1 MANKPHLTFAR
12 IVSGT
17 VDTNGTGSGNV
28 TITQVPVT
36 AAVALTTITA
46 NTSTTATTTVATT
59 TTIASTTITTIT
71 ATTTTAIISTTTAT
85 ASSETTSVSIT
96 AVESGSHTSCIT
108 PGESCGIIA
117 SSIPN
122 FGRNKDGLHQRF
134 IEERK
139 QDLDGNAH
147 IQRPVQFG
155 PHQQNQYHQQ
165 IQRRS
170 KPRSKNDRS
179 RKDDNVLLACKEESE
194 AHTEQQPEVVLGPAP
209 LPTVNA
215 WFKQSATETK
225 ELKEESSVLNSQTSS
240 TKEEAN
246 SQEILLPL
254 KTMESDTDSVIKG
267 TNVDDKAWPSLNEA
281 VSEESKPDSAINNA
295 NTKGGAVVSHEV
307 VKVADNLEAAS
318 YADVKQ
324 DRDKENE
331 SNGKSNRSGKAWKK
345 LDLEVDY
352 AGREG
357 QGRRGNTSSGSKNDH
372 PQKNRRGA
380 NFTKQQTVKEYI
392 SPSYGIVTDPA
403 STAENASKM
412 APALAP
418 ASLLGCA
425 QPLSCIAPALIYS
438 PECATVSE
446 EYAEEDY
453 WYLDT
458 ASNGFYYQLEGN
470 QGWKKKVN
478 SDGDF
483 AGTHHHY
490 HNIPSIQ
497 GQKPMVTAV
506 PLIPHLSYQPKA
518 RNQKAMNTNPPQR
531 YNKRDETTAMA
542 AAAPNGI
549 TQQQWATTSAAAA
562 ALQNGGNRHRPY
574 FGQPQFV
581 RAPIIGNRISGV
593 DYWHKNGG
601 SAADAVRRQQQQQP
615 LHYERGGAGSNV
627 GIDDIS
633 DRNKAFF
640 LRNDKWQPRGSHP
653 QAPPKLTSAQRRA
666 RGPLPDWDECAGDD
680 DNFDYMDLMES
691 QYAQFYAVST
701 IPPFD
706 PSSTCLDPALAAAF
720 PTANI
725 MFQAHQQMAALTFRH
740 SHISPFNPHLLS
752 QPPPTVAAVAA
763 TVGESRSDSVASS
776 LTSNTV
782 PPTPTALLSPGSGVL
797 TTKGEFIPGP
807 AVGPMSVPYH
817 AAYPPVSPQAPITS
831 ETLKEY
837 VRKQIEYYLSPE
849 NLQKDFYL
857 RRKMDK
863 NGFLSLALIASFPR
877 VRTLTDNIAL
887 ITEALRSSEKV
898 ELSDDNENVRPRD
911 NPQQWPLSPALLQ
924 TTESSSNAARPEAD
938 TTIKM
943 TNIASSVVSQVMTTE
958 PLAPEAT
965 DSNVLVQAE
974 LQPSVSLE
982 SLEAEKRNCEGRNN
996 NDTTKEV
1003 TTGNYSALITD
1014 ETVSNLAKGSKRDK
1028 TEDVSCRLSSH
1039 TYGKNGNG
1047 KSNNEMMERNRELT
1061 KESEVEDWQEVKS
1074 RKQRKSKASGNAVGK
1089 GASHSVSSP
1098 PARFVP
1104 ETDLQNDDDFFAV
1117 PDLPHRER
1125 RTVNRIAVSDD
1136 SSEDIS
1142 DANIKKL
1149 IIVTPASNKRQFDRT
1164 GDPASPKVNQNLT
1177 EEMEYGLRRY
1187 ENELWNRKETT
1198 RKTHI
1203 NKVDTVPEE
1212 GFKQLKGE
1220 NSTLQKCAPEQLQK
1234 ALPTSNTVPEISS
1247 VWAQKA
1253 RERAAANAASSTKSP
1268 LAKRET
1274 ECGLLTPRFYP
1285 VKESAVPDSS
1295 QSRKYK
1301 TRHSENP
1308 PVEMPVGWVFGT
1320 RSRTSSVNADS
1331 VESTSNQAAPGPSMH
1346 VSFSLLQENGFQE
1359 QIYTK
1364 WRISCLQQRE
1374 HLGYGTTEMNT
1385 YFRFL
1390 SFFLRDHFNRKM
1402 YQEFRHL
1409 ALEDAEA
1416 GYRYGLEC
1424 LFRFYNFGLERKF
1437 RPNVYLDFQEETMND
1452 VKRGEL
1458 YGLEKFWAFL
1468 KFYKHSRRLE
1478 VHPFLKKKLAEY
1490 KNLDDFKFDP
1500 ATAAKKELSVD
1511 SISAAISSRR

>member
-1 MANKPHLTFAR
+1 MR
-12 IVSGT
+12 IGGR
-17 VDTNGTGSGNV
+17 DGGRM
-28 TITQVPVT
+28 
-36 AAVALTTITA
+36 
-46 NTSTTATTTVATT
+46 
-59 TTIASTTITTIT
+59 
-71 ATTTTAIISTTTAT
+71 
-85 ASSETTSVSIT
+85 
-96 AVESGSHTSCIT
+96 H
-108 PGESCGIIA
+108 GE
-117 SSIPN
+117 
-122 FGRNKDGLHQRF
+122 R
-134 IEERK
+134 
-139 QDLDGNAH
+139 
-147 IQRPVQFG
+147 
-155 PHQQNQYHQQ
+155 
-165 IQRRS
+165 
-170 KPRSKNDRS
+170 
-179 RKDDNVLLACKEESE
+179 
-194 AHTEQQPEVVLGPAP
+194 
-209 LPTVNA
+209 
-215 WFKQSATETK
+215 
-225 ELKEESSVLNSQTSS
+225 
-240 TKEEAN
+240 
-246 SQEILLPL
+246 
-254 KTMESDTDSVIKG
+254 M
-267 TNVDDKAWPSLNEA
+267 SL
-281 VSEESKPDSAINNA
+281 V
-295 NTKGGAVVSHEV
+295 
-307 VKVADNLEAAS
+307 
-318 YADVKQ
+318 
-324 DRDKENE
+324 RC
-331 SNGKSNRSGKAWKK
+331 
-345 LDLEVDY
+345 
-352 AGREG
+352 
-357 QGRRGNTSSGSKNDH
+357 SGSKRSILHYVKHSLSISAMIMQTDKINE
-372 PQKNRRGA
+372 RG
-380 NFTKQQTVKEYI
+380 
-392 SPSYGIVTDPA
+392 
-403 STAENASKM
+403 
-412 APALAP
+412 
-418 ASLLGCA
+418 
-425 QPLSCIAPALIYS
+425 
-438 PECATVSE
+438 
-446 EYAEEDY
+446 
-453 WYLDT
+453 
-458 ASNGFYYQLEGN
+458 
-470 QGWKKKVN
+470 
-478 SDGDF
+478 
-483 AGTHHHY
+483 
-490 HNIPSIQ
+490 
-497 GQKPMVTAV
+497 
-506 PLIPHLSYQPKA
+506 
-518 RNQKAMNTNPPQR
+518 R

-574 FGQPQFV
+574 FGQPQFM
-581 RAPIIGNRISGV
+581 RAPLIGNRVSGV

-615 LHYERGGAGSNV
+615 LHYERGSTGSNV
-627 GIDDIS
+627 ATDDMT
-633 DRNKAFF
+633 DRNKTFF
-640 LRNDKWQPRGSHP
+640 SRNDKWQPRGSHP
-653 QAPPKLTSAQRRA
+653 QAPPKLTAAQRRA

-752 QPPPTVAAVAA
+752 QPPPPTVAAATA

-797 TTKGEFIPGP
+797 TSKGEFVPGP

-817 AAYPPVSPQAPITS
+817 AAYPPISPQAPITG

-877 VRTLTDNIAL
+877 VRTLTDNIVL

-898 ELSDDNENVRPRD
+898 ELSDDSENVRPRD

-924 TTESSSNAARPEAD
+924 TTESGNSGVHPAAGTAIKMANAAPSVTAAPLVAE
-938 TTIKM
+938 TI
-943 TNIASSVVSQVMTTE
+943 
-958 PLAPEAT
+958 
-965 DSNVLVQAE
+965 DSGALVQAE

-982 SLEAEKRNCEGRNN
+982 SLEAEKRTCERRKS
-996 NDTTKEV
+996 NDTTKKIIV
-1003 TTGNYSALITD
+1003 GSYPALIED
-1014 ETVSNLAKGSKRDK
+1014 ETNSNLAKGCTNIEVEGVVR
-1028 TEDVSCRLSSH
+1028 RQSSS
-1039 TYGKNGNG
+1039 TNSGANGSTG
-1047 KSNNEMMERNRELT
+1047 MAERNRELT

-1074 RKQRKSKASGNAVGK
+1074 RKQRKSKTSSNTAGK
-1089 GASHSVSSP
+1089 GTSHSISSP
-1098 PARFVP
+1098 PARSAA
-1104 ETDLQNDDDFFAV
+1104 EIDMQNDDDFFAV
-1117 PDLPHRER
+1117 PDPPRRER
-1125 RTVNRIAVSDD
+1125 RAVNRVAMSDD

-1149 IIVTPASNKRQFDRT
+1149 IIVTPAPSNKRQFDRNN
-1164 GDPASPKVNQNLT
+1164 DSASSKVNQNFT

-1187 ENELWNRKETT
+1187 ENELWNRKEAG
-1198 RKTHI
+1198 RKTI
-1203 NKVDTVPEE
+1203 NKVDTVSEE
-1212 GFKQLKGE
+1212 VFKQLRGE
-1220 NSTLQKCAPEQLQK
+1220 DSSLQKCAPEPPPK
-1234 ALPTSNTVPEISS
+1234 VFPTPNTIPEISS

-1274 ECGLLTPRFYP
+1274 ECGMLTPRFYP
-1285 VKESAVPDSS
+1285 VKESTILDSS
-1295 QSRKYK
+1295 QPRKYK

-1308 PVEMPVGWVFGT
+1308 PIEMPVGWVFGT

-1331 VESTSNQAAPGPSMH
+1331 IESTSGQVVPGPSMH
-1346 VSFSLLQENGFQE
+1346 ISFSLLQENGFQE

-1511 SISAAISSRR
+1511 SINAAVSSRR

>member
-1 MANKPHLTFAR
+1 
-12 IVSGT
+12 
-17 VDTNGTGSGNV
+17 
-28 TITQVPVT
+28 
-36 AAVALTTITA
+36 
-46 NTSTTATTTVATT
+46 
-59 TTIASTTITTIT
+59 
-71 ATTTTAIISTTTAT
+71 
-85 ASSETTSVSIT
+85 
-96 AVESGSHTSCIT
+96 
-108 PGESCGIIA
+108 
-117 SSIPN
+117 
-122 FGRNKDGLHQRF
+122 
-134 IEERK
+134 
-139 QDLDGNAH
+139 
-147 IQRPVQFG
+147 
-155 PHQQNQYHQQ
+155 
-165 IQRRS
+165 
-170 KPRSKNDRS
+170 
-179 RKDDNVLLACKEESE
+179 
-194 AHTEQQPEVVLGPAP
+194 
-209 LPTVNA
+209 
-215 WFKQSATETK
+215 
-225 ELKEESSVLNSQTSS
+225 
-240 TKEEAN
+240 
-246 SQEILLPL
+246 
-254 KTMESDTDSVIKG
+254 
-267 TNVDDKAWPSLNEA
+267 
-281 VSEESKPDSAINNA
+281 
-295 NTKGGAVVSHEV
+295 
-307 VKVADNLEAAS
+307 
-318 YADVKQ
+318 
-324 DRDKENE
+324 
-331 SNGKSNRSGKAWKK
+331 
-345 LDLEVDY
+345 
-352 AGREG
+352 
-357 QGRRGNTSSGSKNDH
+357 
-372 PQKNRRGA
+372 
-380 NFTKQQTVKEYI
+380 
-392 SPSYGIVTDPA
+392 
-403 STAENASKM
+403 
-412 APALAP
+412 
-418 ASLLGCA
+418 
-425 QPLSCIAPALIYS
+425 
-438 PECATVSE
+438 
-446 EYAEEDY
+446 
-453 WYLDT
+453 
-458 ASNGFYYQLEGN
+458 
-470 QGWKKKVN
+470 
-478 SDGDF
+478 
-483 AGTHHHY
+483 
-490 HNIPSIQ
+490 
-497 GQKPMVTAV
+497 
-506 PLIPHLSYQPKA
+506 
-518 RNQKAMNTNPPQR
+518 
-531 YNKRDETTAMA
+531 MA

-549 TQQQWATTSAAAA
+549 TQQQWATTSAAATI
-562 ALQNGGNRHRPY
+562 QNGGNRHRPY
-574 FGQPQFV
+574 FGQPQFM
-581 RAPIIGNRISGV
+581 RAPIVGNRISGV

-601 SAADAVRRQQQQQP
+601 SAADAVRRQQQQQQP
-615 LHYERGGAGSNV
+615 LHYERGGASGNV
-627 GIDDIS
+627 GTDDIA
-633 DRNKAFF
+633 DRNKTFF
-640 LRNDKWQPRGSHP
+640 SRNDKWQPRGSHP
-653 QAPPKLTSAQRRA
+653 QAPPKLTAAQRRA

-740 SHISPFNPHLLS
+740 SHISPFNPQLLS
-752 QPPPTVAAVAA
+752 QPPPAVAA
-763 TVGESRSDSVASS
+763 ATATIGESRSDSVASS
-776 LTSNTV
+776 LTSNTI
-782 PPTPTALLSPGSGVL
+782 PPTPTTLLSPGSGVL
-797 TTKGEFIPGP
+797 TSKGEFIPGP
-807 AVGPMSVPYH
+807 AVAPMSVPYH
-817 AAYPPVSPQAPITS
+817 AAYPPISPQAPITS

-877 VRTLTDNIAL
+877 VRTLTDNIML
-887 ITEALRSSEKV
+887 ITEALRSSDKV
-898 ELSDDNENVRPRD
+898 ELSDDSENVRPRD

-924 TTESSSNAARPEAD
+924 TTDSGSSAIRPVAG
-938 TTIKM
+938 TVMKM
-943 TNIASSVVSQVMTTE
+943 GNVPSSVISQVMTTA
-958 PLAPEAT
+958 PLAAEM
-965 DSNVLVQAE
+965 DSNALAQAE
-974 LQPSVSLE
+974 LQPSVFLE
-982 SLEAEKRNCEGRNN
+982 SLEAEKRNYEGRSS
-996 NDTTKEV
+996 NDIKKV
-1003 TTGNYSALITD
+1003 TDGSYSALIAD
-1014 ETVSNLAKGSKRDK
+1014 ETNSNLAKDSKDSERKGVARSQSSGTNRNNDG
-1028 TEDVSCRLSSH
+1028 EDNS
-1039 TYGKNGNG
+1039 NGIA
-1047 KSNNEMMERNRELT
+1047 ERSRELP

-1074 RKQRKSKASGNAVGK
+1074 RKQRKSKISGNTAGK

-1098 PARFVP
+1098 PARSVP
-1104 ETDLQNDDDFFAV
+1104 EADMQNDDDFFV
-1117 PDLPHRER
+1117 VSDLPRRER
-1125 RTVNRIAVSDD
+1125 RAVNRVAMSDD

-1149 IIVTPASNKRQFDRT
+1149 IIVTPAPSSKRQFDRV
-1164 GDPASPKVNQNLT
+1164 GDSTSINASQNLT

-1187 ENELWNRKETT
+1187 EDELWNRKEAS

-1212 GFKQLKGE
+1212 VFKQLRGE
-1220 NSTLQKCAPEQLQK
+1220 DSTVQKSAPEPLPK
-1234 ALPTSNTVPEISS
+1234 VLPTPNTVPEISS

-1274 ECGLLTPRFYP
+1274 ECGMLTPRFYP

-1295 QSRKYK
+1295 QLRKYK

-1331 VESTSNQAAPGPSMH
+1331 VESTSGQAVPGLSVH

-1511 SISAAISSRR
+1511 SMNAAVSSRR

>member
-1 MANKPHLTFAR
+1 MA
-12 IVSGT
+12 
-17 VDTNGTGSGNV
+17 
-28 TITQVPVT
+28 
-36 AAVALTTITA
+36 
-46 NTSTTATTTVATT
+46 
-59 TTIASTTITTIT
+59 
-71 ATTTTAIISTTTAT
+71 
-85 ASSETTSVSIT
+85 
-96 AVESGSHTSCIT
+96 
-108 PGESCGIIA
+108 
-117 SSIPN
+117 
-122 FGRNKDGLHQRF
+122 
-134 IEERK
+134 
-139 QDLDGNAH
+139 
-147 IQRPVQFG
+147 
-155 PHQQNQYHQQ
+155 
-165 IQRRS
+165 
-170 KPRSKNDRS
+170 
-179 RKDDNVLLACKEESE
+179 
-194 AHTEQQPEVVLGPAP
+194 
-209 LPTVNA
+209 
-215 WFKQSATETK
+215 SAT
-225 ELKEESSVLNSQTSS
+225 
-240 TKEEAN
+240 
-246 SQEILLPL
+246 P
-254 KTMESDTDSVIKG
+254 
-267 TNVDDKAWPSLNEA
+267 
-281 VSEESKPDSAINNA
+281 
-295 NTKGGAVVSHEV
+295 
-307 VKVADNLEAAS
+307 
-318 YADVKQ
+318 
-324 DRDKENE
+324 
-331 SNGKSNRSGKAWKK
+331 
-345 LDLEVDY
+345 
-352 AGREG
+352 
-357 QGRRGNTSSGSKNDH
+357 
-372 PQKNRRGA
+372 
-380 NFTKQQTVKEYI
+380 
-392 SPSYGIVTDPA
+392 
-403 STAENASKM
+403 
-412 APALAP
+412 
-418 ASLLGCA
+418 
-425 QPLSCIAPALIYS
+425 
-438 PECATVSE
+438 
-446 EYAEEDY
+446 
-453 WYLDT
+453 
-458 ASNGFYYQLEGN
+458 NGF
-470 QGWKKKVN
+470 
-478 SDGDF
+478 
-483 AGTHHHY
+483 
-490 HNIPSIQ
+490 
-497 GQKPMVTAV
+497 
-506 PLIPHLSYQPKA
+506 
-518 RNQKAMNTNPPQR
+518 
-531 YNKRDETTAMA
+531 
-542 AAAPNGI
+542 
-549 TQQQWATTSAAAA
+549 TQQQWATTSAATA

-574 FGQPQFV
+574 FGQPQFM

-615 LHYERGGAGSNV
+615 LHYERGNASSNV
-627 GIDDIS
+627 GTDDMM
-633 DRNKAFF
+633 DRNKTFF
-640 LRNDKWQPRGSHP
+640 SRNDKWQPRRSHP
-653 QAPPKLTSAQRRA
+653 QAPPKLTAAQRRA

-752 QPPPTVAAVAA
+752 QPPPTVAAAAA
-763 TVGESRSDSVASS
+763 TIGESRSDSVASS

-797 TTKGEFIPGP
+797 TSKGEFIPGS

-817 AAYPPVSPQAPITS
+817 SAYPPISPQAPITG

-863 NGFLSLALIASFPR
+863 NGFLSLVLIASFPR
-877 VRTLTDNIAL
+877 VRTLTDNIVL
-887 ITEALRSSEKV
+887 ITEALRNSEKV
-898 ELSDDNENVRPRD
+898 ELSDDSENVRPRD

-924 TTESSSNAARPEAD
+924 TTESISSAVRPATETAMKAANVASSMITQMITAAPLAAETMDSNA
-938 TTIKM
+938 
-943 TNIASSVVSQVMTTE
+943 
-958 PLAPEAT
+958 
-965 DSNVLVQAE
+965 LVQAE

-982 SLEAEKRNCEGRNN
+982 SLEAEKRACETRSS
-996 NDTTKEV
+996 NDTTKKM
-1003 TTGNYSALITD
+1003 TTGNYSALIAD
-1014 ETVSNLAKGSKRDK
+1014 EANSNLAKGNK
-1028 TEDVSCRLSSH
+1028 DVEVESVTHRQSSS
-1039 TYGKNGNG
+1039 TNGNNNG
-1047 KSNNEMMERNRELT
+1047 ANSSNGMTERNRELT

-1074 RKQRKSKASGNAVGK
+1074 RKQRKSKTSGNTAGK
-1089 GASHSVSSP
+1089 GASHYVSSP
-1098 PARFVP
+1098 SARPAA
-1104 ETDLQNDDDFFAV
+1104 EIDIQNDDDFFAV
-1117 PDLPHRER
+1117 PDLPRRER
-1125 RTVNRIAVSDD
+1125 RAVNRVAMSDD

-1149 IIVTPASNKRQFDRT
+1149 IIVTPASSDKRQFDRA
-1164 GDPASPKVNQNLT
+1164 GDSSSSKVNQNFT

-1187 ENELWNRKETT
+1187 ENELWNRKEVG

-1203 NKVDTVPEE
+1203 NKIDTVSEDV
-1212 GFKQLKGE
+1212 FKQLRRE
-1220 NSTLQKCAPEQLQK
+1220 DSTIQKCTSEPSPK
-1234 ALPTSNTVPEISS
+1234 VFPTPNTIPEISS

-1274 ECGLLTPRFYP
+1274 ECGMLTPRFYP
-1285 VKESAVPDSS
+1285 VKESTSPDSS
-1295 QSRKYK
+1295 QPRKYK

-1331 VESTSNQAAPGPSMH
+1331 VESTSGQTVPGPSMH
-1346 VSFSLLQENGFQE
+1346 ISFSLLQENGFQE

-1402 YQEFRHL
+1402 YQEFKHL

-1478 VHPFLKKKLAEY
+1478 VHPFLKKRLAEY

-1511 SISAAISSRR
+1511 NINASISRR